1 MLVVSPGLPGIKIK
15 GACLKNQ
22 RKAPLISPL
31 LQPTLVQQLKF
42 LLPSWFTHMYCI
54 NVPTMYKHRTPFG
67 SMPNSASHQ
76 HANSTYEHTTHRFKA
91 IFLKFWTLHNTF
103 QIITV
108 TKKALKKSHHCVIS
122 TKNTLQTNSNHGSIW
137 ETKGFSKVKVISF
150 LL

>member
-31 LQPTLVQQLKF
+31 LQPTLVQQLNF
-42 LLPSWFTHMYCI
+42 LLPSWFTLMYCI

-67 SMPNSASHQ
+67 SMPNSVSYQ
-76 HANSTYEHTTHRFKA
+76 YANSIYEHTTHRFNAK
-91 IFLKFWTLHNTF
+91 FLKFWTLHKTF

-108 TKKALKKSHHCVIS
+108 TKKALKKKPPLCHFYQEYS
-122 TKNTLQTNSNHGSIW
+122 SNKLKWWIKLRNQG
-137 ETKGFSKVKVISF
+137 
-150 LL
+150 LLKS